1 MSYLEKNIEVL
12 NKHFP
17 YIVKM
22 IKGREEEDEKQKI
35 YWDEDLKGNE
45 ILAVERNGYL
55 WYLNSRY
62 DAKKMVQQWC
72 EKHKRNNFFEPEIVF
87 GLGIGDYLRE
97 QRKNNPKNPILV
109 YEPNLEVFL
118 ELIRRKDMTEVF
130 DDDRLYLA
138 VGKEGIFAMTFWMSN
153 VINLSNYEYIDFCA
167 LPGYMSIYPYEY
179 LLYKRTFMETLETL
193 MLKKNTLSSHSK
205 DAVINE
211 FSNICDCVQKSTVA
225 NLVYEMQE
233 KKKEMPDTAFLI
245 SAGPSLDKNIEDLKL
260 IQGRAFIMAV
270 DTAIRPLLQAGV
282 KPDMFATVDPEKDI
296 FLFEQEGVENI
307 PLILSINVRKGVSQ
321 IHTGKHFYMINKGD
335 YVLKYLKQYNKDC
348 ACGGAGGSVA
358 TSAFYFLQKMG
369 FKTIVLVGQDLAYP
383 GNRSHAKAAYD
394 DMVNPENKIGYFMV
408 EDIYGGEVLTR
419 VDMNNY
425 RRWFETAI
433 ENQKDL
439 HVIDATEGGAKIKG
453 TEILTLKEAIQR
465 QCKKEYDIAGILQ
478 SVEPTFTDE
487 EQCAIREDLQGLPE
501 QIDETVKA
509 LQIGKKKYERLDELN
524 RKGKYQTNEFKR
536 IYEEISE
543 FNEWLHIDSV
553 VDMLSCLAKKEEFKL
568 LETAYEVKQS
578 VYEDIRDIARQG
590 ISMVDAYI
598 GKADE
603 LKECVGYMKGD
614 M

>member
-1 MSYLEKNIEVL
+1 
-12 NKHFP
+12 
-17 YIVKM
+17 
-22 IKGREEEDEKQKI
+22 
-35 YWDEDLKGNE
+35 
-45 ILAVERNGYL
+45 
-55 WYLNSRY
+55 
-62 DAKKMVQQWC
+62 
-72 EKHKRNNFFEPEIVF
+72 
-87 GLGIGDYLRE
+87 
-97 QRKNNPKNPILV
+97 
-109 YEPNLEVFL
+109 
-118 ELIRRKDMTEVF
+118 
-130 DDDRLYLA
+130 
-138 VGKEGIFAMTFWMSN
+138 
-153 VINLSNYEYIDFCA
+153 
-167 LPGYMSIYPYEY
+167 
-179 LLYKRTFMETLETL
+179 
-193 MLKKNTLSSHSK
+193 
-205 DAVINE
+205 
-211 FSNICDCVQKSTVA
+211 
-225 NLVYEMQE
+225 
-233 KKKEMPDTAFLI
+233 
-245 SAGPSLDKNIEDLKL
+245 
-260 IQGRAFIMAV
+260 
-270 DTAIRPLLQAGV
+270 
-282 KPDMFATVDPEKDI
+282 
-296 FLFEQEGVENI
+296 
-307 PLILSINVRKGVSQ
+307 
-321 IHTGKHFYMINKGD
+321 
-335 YVLKYLKQYNKDC
+335 
-348 ACGGAGGSVA
+348 
-358 TSAFYFLQKMG
+358 MG